1 MVMTIDRAG
10 ELVESAQRH
19 IIPKERYV
27 SQEFFDLEMERLWP
41 RVWQMAC
48 REEEVPRVG
57 DYLEYVIGDQSILIT
72 RSDPETIRAFFNTC
86 PHKGTRLASGVG
98 NFATGEIR
106 CRFHAWRFELDGRNK
121 EVVDRFDFPA
131 TMTDEEVCLNQV
143 HVGRWGGFV
152 FINMD
157 PHCESF
163 DDFMGPLPKLLEPYG
178 FEHMRFRSYRTVI
191 IPANWKSA
199 LDAFNEGYHVQGTHP
214 QLLRWTDDTTME
226 YGPLGKHNH
235 MGSLGEG
242 QHEIRPSPRLGLQPG
257 DWDQRELLALMIDEL
272 GGLFL
277 KEERQRVEALKNE
290 PLPPGRTAMDVYNE
304 LRLKMLRSKG
314 LDLSGFTDEQLL
326 STDDVNF
333 FPNVVGPIYP
343 GSTTLFRVRPNGL
356 DPDSTLKDLLTLE
369 WPAPGE
375 EREMCERKFYPDW
388 AAKDWGLVTNQDYAN
403 MAHVQAGMKSRG
415 CTGLRLNPRQEH
427 NVIHMHE
434 VIDQYLCSP

>member
-1 MVMTIDRAG
+1 MVMTLSREG
-10 ELVESAQRH
+10 ELIPTTQRN

-48 REEEVPRVG
+48 REEEVPNVG
-57 DYLEYVIGDQSILIT
+57 DFLEYIIGDQSILVT
-72 RSDPETIRAFFNTC
+72 RSDPSTIRAFYNTC
-86 PHKGTRLASGVG
+86 PHRGTRLAAGVG

-106 CRFHAWRFELDGRNK
+106 CRYHAWRFELDGTNK
-121 EVVDRFDFPA
+121 EVVDRFDFPES
-131 TMTDEEVCLNQV
+131 MTDAEVCLGQIK
-143 HVGRWGGFV
+143 VGRWGGFV

-157 PHCESF
+157 PDAESLESF
-163 DDFMGPLPKLLEPYG
+163 LGPLPAMLAPYG
-178 FEHMRFRSYRTVI
+178 FEKMRFRSYRTVI

-214 QLLRWTDDTTME
+214 QLLRWTDDTAMA

-235 MGSLGEG
+235 MGGEG
-242 QHEIRPSPRLGLQPG
+242 KVKHEIRPSPRLGLGPG
-257 DWDQRELLALMIDEL
+257 DYDERELLAVMIDEL

-277 KEERQRVEALKNE
+277 KEERQKVLELKNN
-290 PLPPGRTAMDVYNE
+290 PLPEGKTAMDAYNDI
-304 LRLKMLRSKG
+304 RVQMLRGKG
-314 LDLSGFTDEQLL
+314 IDLGDLTDEQLL
-326 STDDVNF
+326 MSDDVHF

-343 GSTTLFRVRPNGL
+343 GSTTLFRTRPNGL
-356 DPDSTLKDLLTLE
+356 DPHSAIKDLWTLE
-369 WPAPGE
+369 WVSPDE
-375 EREMCERKFYPDW
+375 DRQMCERKFYPDW

-403 MAHVQAGMKSRG
+403 MAHVQAGMRSRG

-434 VIDQYLCSP
+434 VIDDYLCS

>member
-1 MVMTIDRAG
+1 MVMTLSREGD
-10 ELVESAQRH
+10 LVPTTQAN

-48 REEEVPRVG
+48 REEEVRNVG
-57 DYLEYVIGDQSILIT
+57 DYLEYIIGDQSILIT
-72 RSDPETIRAFFNTC
+72 RSDPDTIRAFYNTC
-86 PHKGTRLASGVG
+86 PHKGTRLAAGVG

-106 CRFHAWRFELDGRNK
+106 CRFHAWRFELDGTNK

-131 TMTDEEVCLNQV
+131 SMTDAEVCLNQIK
-143 HVGRWGGFV
+143 VGRWGGFV

-157 PHCESF
+157 PDSESLESF
-163 DDFMGPLPKLLEPYG
+163 LGPLPALLAPYG
-178 FEHMRFRSYRTVI
+178 FDKMRFRSYRSVI

-214 QLLRWTDDTTME
+214 QLLRWTDDTNMA

-235 MGSLGEG
+235 MGGEG
-242 QHEIRPSPRLGLQPG
+242 KVKHEIRPSPRLGLGPG
-257 DWDQRELLALMIDEL
+257 DYDERELLAVMIDEL

-277 KEERQRVEALKNE
+277 KEERQKVLDLKDK
-290 PLPPGRTAMDVYNE
+290 PLPEGKTAMDAYNDI
-304 LRLKMLRSKG
+304 RVKMLRAKG
-314 LDLSGFTDEQLL
+314 IDLGHLSDEQLL
-326 STDDVNF
+326 MSDDVHF

-343 GSTTLFRVRPNGL
+343 GSTTLFRTRPNGL
-356 DPDSTLKDLLTLE
+356 DPHSAIKDLWTLE
-369 WPAPGE
+369 WVAPDE
-375 EREMCERKFYPDW
+375 DRQMCERKFYPDW

-403 MAHVQAGMKSRG
+403 MAHVQAGMRSRG

-434 VIDQYLCSP
+434 VIDEYLCS

>member
-1 MVMTIDRAG
+1 MVMTLSREGDLIPT
-10 ELVESAQRH
+10 AQAN

-48 REEEVPRVG
+48 REEEVRNVG
-57 DYLEYVIGDQSILIT
+57 DYLEYIIGDQSILIT
-72 RSDPETIRAFFNTC
+72 RSETDTIRAFYNTC
-86 PHKGTRLASGVG
+86 PHKGTRLAAGVG

-106 CRFHAWRFELDGRNK
+106 CRFHAWRFELDGTNK
-121 EVVDRFDFPA
+121 EVVDRFDFPE
-131 TMTDEEVCLNQV
+131 TMTDAEVCLNQIK
-143 HVGRWGGFV
+143 VGRWGGFV

-157 PHCESF
+157 PDSESLESF
-163 DDFMGPLPKLLEPYG
+163 LGPLPELLAPYG
-178 FEHMRFRSYRTVI
+178 FDKMRFRSYRSVI

-214 QLLRWTDDTTME
+214 QLLRWTDDTNLS

-235 MGSLGEG
+235 MGAMG
-242 QHEIRPSPRLGLQPG
+242 QVKHEIRPSPRLGLSPG
-257 DWDQRELLALMIDEL
+257 DYDERELLAVMIDEL

-277 KEERQRVEALKNE
+277 KEERQKVLDLKDK
-290 PLPPGRTAMDVYNE
+290 PLPEGTTAMDAYNA
-304 LRLKMLRSKG
+304 LRVEMLRAKG
-314 LDLSGFTDEQLL
+314 IDLGHLSDEQLL
-326 STDDVNF
+326 MTDDVHF

-343 GSTTLFRVRPNGL
+343 GSTTLFRTRPNGL
-356 DPDSTLKDLLTLE
+356 DPHSAIKDLWTLE
-369 WPAPGE
+369 WVGPNEDRP
-375 EREMCERKFYPDW
+375 MCERKFYPDW

-403 MAHVQAGMKSRG
+403 MAHVQAGMRSRG

-434 VIDQYLCSP
+434 VIDDYLCS